1 MNSESGEAASHPS
14 QIQIRAQDRSH
25 STDSRNRAA
34 QGDVEVEADLVNV
47 DSASKE
53 FTFTTFV
60 GALSGQVLPTAAR
73 SVSRNQLPQNEQN
86 QPTI

>member
-14 QIQIRAQDRSH
+14 RTQICAQDCSH
-25 STDSRNRAA
+25 STDSRNGAA
-34 QGDVEVEADLVNV
+34 QGDVEVEADLVNA
-47 DSASKE
+47 DAASKE
-53 FTFTTFV
+53 LAFTTFV

-73 SVSRNQLPQNEQN
+73 SVSRRTLPLNKQN